1 MFPIFL
7 FQHSEKNPEFP
18 HQQDEKRLCL
28 NGQALKRIK
37 DIKISK
43 IPDKAKASDII
54 AQKLENAEWFAVIS
68 IKIQGWIETQV
79 SKFYTMLEV
88 QFINES
94 SLILIN

>member
-43 IPDKAKASDII
+43 IPAKAKASDII
-54 AQKLENAEWFAVIS
+54 AQKLENAEWFAVTYVNQNS
-68 IKIQGWIETQV
+68 RLDQN
-79 SKFYTMLEV
+79 SKLK
-88 QFINES
+88 
-94 SLILIN
+94 

>member
-1 MFPIFL
+1 MLEWPSFK
-7 FQHSEKNPEFP
+7 KN
-18 HQQDEKRLCL
+18 
-28 NGQALKRIK
+28 K

-43 IPDKAKASDII
+43 IPAKAKASDII
-54 AQKLENAEWFAVIS
+54 AQKLENAEWFAVMS
-68 IKIQGWIETQV
+68 IKFKVGSKLETQV